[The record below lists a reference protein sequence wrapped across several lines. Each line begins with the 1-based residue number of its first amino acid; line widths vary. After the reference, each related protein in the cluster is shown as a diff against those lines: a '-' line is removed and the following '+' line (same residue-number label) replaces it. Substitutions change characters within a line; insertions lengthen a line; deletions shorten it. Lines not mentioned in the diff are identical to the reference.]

1 MENRTQGNSRAV
13 LEDTEEEAAP
23 LTTPEL
29 PEGGCLGPAT
39 VAPTTQ
45 SCRQRGPGD
54 PGVLEP
60 VAPCVL
66 LPKQGPAGLEVS
78 SMAICSPVRWGSP
91 DQTESTVAQCP
102 GS

>member
-1 MENRTQGNSRAV
+1 MENRTQRNSRAM
-13 LEDTEEEAAP
+13 LEDTEEETAP

-29 PEGGCLGPAT
+29 PVGGYLGPAT

-66 LPKQGPAGLEVS
+66 LPKQVS
-78 SMAICSPVRWGSP
+78 SMAICSPVQWGSP
-91 DQTESTVAQCP
+91 DQTESTIAQCP
-102 GS
+102 GG